1 MIGFSHG
8 NSLVSKDANC
18 LIPWVVNLD
27 NEENQNLMAEETTG
41 VRITQNAIYQKQ
53 LEHGEILIKVL
64 EKLDHLDDV
73 PNRIREVEL
82 TLARLAWIERVAYTG
97 LTAAVVSLLGLIVSI
112 LGV

>member
-1 MIGFSHG
+1 
-8 NSLVSKDANC
+8 V
-18 LIPWVVNLD
+18 
-27 NEENQNLMAEETTG
+27 AEETQG

-82 TLARLAWIERVAYTG
+82 TLARLAWIEKIAYTG
-97 LTAAVVSLLGLIVSI
+97 LAAGITGLVSAVFAFLTK
-112 LGV
+112 